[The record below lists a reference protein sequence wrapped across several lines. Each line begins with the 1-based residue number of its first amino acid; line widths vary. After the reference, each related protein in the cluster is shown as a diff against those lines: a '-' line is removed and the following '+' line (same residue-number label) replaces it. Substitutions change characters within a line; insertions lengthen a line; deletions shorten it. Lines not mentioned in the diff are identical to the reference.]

1 MMLDGQPAEGATAIM
16 QPSALG
22 PDTQGTTQGTETF
35 DISKPLPDT
44 DPAAARVNKFHAD
57 FTTKTQALAAQRT
70 ALEEKETVLAHRE
83 AQMQEWL
90 ATQEQTALKDGEVE
104 NLSQL
109 RALWRQDQAQLMR
122 PMLDQ
127 QVQREITELKAHPQ
141 YGPLFTEHLKE
152 IAAEV
157 RKYKLSIEDAFKV
170 VCGDKLVEQGKAAAI
185 KEMSEKAGL
194 MASTKPGPAV
204 STTTTKTPTSMKESW
219 EQTKAEMGSPWK

>member
-1 MMLDGQPAEGATAIM
+1 MMLDGQPAEGAPAAT
-16 QPSALG
+16 QPGAPG
-22 PDTQGTTQGTETF
+22 TDTQATETF

-57 FTTKTQALAAQRT
+57 YSQKTQALASQRT
-70 ALEEKETVLAHRE
+70 ALEEKETVLANRE

-109 RALWRQDQAQLMR
+109 RTLWRQDQAQLMR
-122 PMLDQ
+122 PILDG
-127 QVQREITELKAHPQ
+127 QVQQEIAELKAHPQ

-157 RKYKLSIEDAFKV
+157 RQFKLPIKKAFFN
-170 VCGDKLVEQGKAAAI
+170 VCGEQLLAQGQAAAV
-185 KEMSEKAGL
+185 KAMSEKAGL
-194 MASTKPGPAV
+194 TVSTKPGPAV
-204 STTTTKTPTSMKESW
+204 STTTTKAPASMKEAW
-219 EQTKAEMGSPWK
+219 EQTKAEMGSPFK